1 MDKRIY
7 KLFAESFFFFLT
19 VPVFCLSV
27 IDEEIR
33 GEKSLEPYQLCM
45 LMWRSAWL

>member
-7 KLFAESFFFFLT
+7 KLFTVFFFFLT

-45 LMWRSAWL
+45 LMWRSARL